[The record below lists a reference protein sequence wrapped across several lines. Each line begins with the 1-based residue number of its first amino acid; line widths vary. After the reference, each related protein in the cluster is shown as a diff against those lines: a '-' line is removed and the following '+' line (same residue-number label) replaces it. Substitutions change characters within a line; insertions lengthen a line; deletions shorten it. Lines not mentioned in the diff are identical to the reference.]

1 MILDRENDIFGVHLV
16 NLFLSA
22 DERAAAQCLLIAVF
36 ELF

>member
-22 DERAAAQCLLIAVF
+22 DERAAQCLLIAVF